1 MFIFIRMEEIKR
13 DSDQAV
19 QNPEGTEEK
28 GMPSEYSGEKP
39 RMGSGGQVL
48 MWLKLVWRSF
58 YKSISFS

>member
-28 GMPSEYSGEKP
+28 GMPSEYSGE
-39 RMGSGGQVL
+39 
-48 MWLKLVWRSF
+48 
-58 YKSISFS
+58 